1 MKHDGLSARLRRCGI
16 NQREL
21 AARLG
26 VTLGA
31 VHQGLQGEGRW
42 HYRAIVELLEAL
54 PFEQRRIWVE
64 TKRGKDS
71 EDG

>member
-1 MKHDGLSARLRRCGI
+1 M
-16 NQREL
+16 
-21 AARLG
+21 
-26 VTLGA
+26 TLGA